1 MELLA
6 CGLNRNI
13 CLLFEIKSGGMLI
26 IVIASILLIVIA
38 QLFQGTIN
46 MVVGPSPGLST
57 RHKRIVPVLHITLH
71 THASSHVH
79 LPTCTFSNADAHNTH
94 AHMHVYY

>member
-13 CLLFEIKSGGMLI
+13 CLLFEIRSGGMLI

-57 RHKRIVPVLHITLH
+57 RHKRIVPVLHITPH
-71 THASSHVH
+71 THASSRVH
-79 LPTCTFSNADAHNTH
+79 LPTCTFSNADI
-94 AHMHVYY
+94 